1 MHKISRRHRLRFS
14 QQDKELVCRSCSSL
28 LVGGETRRVRLRN
41 GMKIIHCLNCGA
53 VRRLPYKQTGKVIGM
68 SIPDSIMRQA
78 KDASLPVTIRIGKSG
93 LTDAVVIELSGQL
106 SSRSLVKA
114 KVNRGLFSREDLK
127 QVWQH
132 LADETS
138 SQLIF
143 VRGNVAVFWKN

>member
-1 MHKISRRHRLRFS
+1 MPFLFNAFGRWRNEAYPFEKW
-14 QQDKELVCRSCSSL
+14 KENNSLYAVWCCSTSSL
-28 LVGGETRRVRLRN
+28 QAGER
-41 GMKIIHCLNCGA
+41 GD
-53 VRRLPYKQTGKVIGM
+53 GM
-68 SIPDSIMRQA
+68 SVPDSIMRQA

-93 LTDAVVIELSGQL
+93 LTDAVVVELSGQL
-106 SSRSLVKA
+106 SSRSLVKV
-114 KVNRGLFSREDLK
+114 KVNRGLFQREDLK

>member
-1 MHKISRRHRLRFS
+1 
-14 QQDKELVCRSCSSL
+14 
-28 LVGGETRRVRLRN
+28 
-41 GMKIIHCLNCGA
+41 
-53 VRRLPYKQTGKVIGM
+53 M
-68 SIPDSIMRQA
+68 SVPDSIMRQA

-93 LTDAVVIELSGQL
+93 LTDAVVVELSGQL
-106 SSRSLVKA
+106 SSRSLVKV
-114 KVNRGLFSREDLK
+114 KVNRGLFQREDLK

>member
-1 MHKISRRHRLRFS
+1 
-14 QQDKELVCRSCSSL
+14 
-28 LVGGETRRVRLRN
+28 
-41 GMKIIHCLNCGA
+41 
-53 VRRLPYKQTGKVIGM
+53 
-68 SIPDSIMRQA
+68 MRQA

-93 LTDAVVIELSGQL
+93 LTDAVVVELRGQL

-114 KVNRGLFSREDLK
+114 KVNRGLFQREDLK

-143 VRGNVAVFWKN
+143 ERGNVAVFWKN